1 MKGLIL
7 KDLYNMKKSYLAIMG
22 ILCFVEIMSVIQGEN
37 FLECIPILL
46 ILVPVAIISNMFG
59 LGNRS
64 KWENYAMTMPLTKKD
79 IIRSRYLI
87 IVISTIG
94 IAIITGIFNMVIGV
108 LNNQAKINGLVQQI
122 CLCMSMGIIICSI
135 MLPIVYKWGLEK
147 MRILYIAFMFVGTFF
162 ISQITENSYFIDVI
176 SQLKWLN
183 DYIGIIFITL
193 SALAYFI
200 SYIISIK
207 IYEKKNFS

>member
-1 MKGLIL
+1 
-7 KDLYNMKKSYLAIMG
+7 
-22 ILCFVEIMSVIQGEN
+22 
-37 FLECIPILL
+37 
-46 ILVPVAIISNMFG
+46 
-59 LGNRS
+59 
-64 KWENYAMTMPLTKKD
+64 
-79 IIRSRYLI
+79 
-87 IVISTIG
+87 
-94 IAIITGIFNMVIGV
+94 
-108 LNNQAKINGLVQQI
+108 
-122 CLCMSMGIIICSI
+122 
-135 MLPIVYKWGLEK
+135 
-147 MRILYIAFMFVGTFF
+147 MFVGTFF